1 MSCFSGLASAASGPV
16 PVTVSPGAV
25 KPGNYSRPSA
35 DFPPDIWGDH
45 FLAYSSTADLS
56 NESDEMLE
64 HKKLKQEVRNMIVA
78 GIEDPARNLDLV
90 DWIQRLGVSY
100 HFQEE
105 IEELFLKM
113 LGKLDE
119 YVEKHA
125 DDLHKISLCFR
136 LLRQQGYKVSSEMF
150 TSFKDDE
157 GNFKESLNEDVEGL
171 LSLYEASHLQ
181 IHGEDILE
189 QALSFSVT
197 QLEFIIKDLSTC
209 LLSTR
214 VNHALEYPIRKNF
227 PRLGA
232 RFYISTY
239 QDMPSHNQKILKFS
253 KLDFNILQK
262 EHQREL
268 SQISRWWKEM
278 DVKRKFPFARHRIV
292 ECYFWIL
299 GIYFEP
305 QYAQGREITTKA
317 IALTSILDDI
327 YDAYGTPE
335 ELDLLTTAIQGWD
348 SNLGTQ
354 LPEYMKTYYLL
365 LLDVYNRIADD
376 LGMQGKSYC
385 VDYVKEEKKK
395 VAKAYNSEAKW
406 YHQNYTPTM
415 EEYMQVALSSS
426 GYPFLSTVSFIGMG
440 KLATRDC
447 YEWVI
452 NMPKLILATAT
463 ISRLQDDIVSHE
475 FEQKR
480 GHSASSVECYMK
492 QYGVTRQEAVEQ
504 LSKQVNDA
512 WKDVNVECMHPTAVP
527 MQLLMP
533 LLNLVRVAHVIYNK
547 HDGYTNPHASKD
559 LVASLFLHPIPY

>member
-1 MSCFSGLASAASGPV
+1 MSCFSGLASAASVPV
-16 PVTVSPGAV
+16 PVTIFPGAV
-25 KPGNYSRPSA
+25 KPGNYSRRSV

-45 FLAYSSTADLS
+45 FLAYSSTADLG
-56 NESDEMLE
+56 NESDEILE
-64 HKKLKQEVRNMIVA
+64 HEMLKQEVRKMIAVA
-78 GIEDPARNLDLV
+78 IEDPARNLDLV

-105 IEELFLKM
+105 IEELLLKM
-113 LGKLDE
+113 LEKLDE
-119 YVEKHA
+119 YVENIA

-136 LLRQQGYKVSSEMF
+136 LLRQQGYKVSSRRTF
-150 TSFKDDE
+150 HDLGQGSTS
-157 GNFKESLNEDVEGL
+157 
-171 LSLYEASHLQ
+171 
-181 IHGEDILE
+181 
-189 QALSFSVT
+189 
-197 QLEFIIKDLSTC
+197 
-209 LLSTR
+209 
-214 VNHALEYPIRKNF
+214 P
-227 PRLGA
+227 P
-232 RFYISTY
+232 Y

-268 SQISRWWKEM
+268 SQISMWWKEV

-305 QYAQGREITTKA
+305 QYAIGREITTKA

-327 YDAYGTPE
+327 YDVYGASE
-335 ELDLLTTAIQGWD
+335 ELDLLTTAIEGWD

-354 LPEYMKTYYLL
+354 LPEYMKNYYLL

-376 LGMQGKSYC
+376 LGTRGKSYC
-385 VDYVKEEKKK
+385 IDYVKEEKKK
-395 VAKAYNSEAKW
+395 VAKAYNSEVKW

-415 EEYMQVALSSS
+415 EEYMQVALPSSA
-426 GYPFLSTVSFIGMG
+426 YPFLSTISFIGMG
-440 KLATRDC
+440 DIATRDS
-447 YEWVI
+447 YEWVV
-452 NMPKLILATAT
+452 NSPKLILASSM
-463 ISRLQDDIVSHE
+463 ICRLQDDIVGHE

-512 WKDVNVECMHPTAVP
+512 WKDINEECMRATAVE
-527 MQLLMP
+527 MQLLTP
-533 LLNLVRVAHVIYNK
+533 LLNLARVIHVLYNN
-547 HDGYTNPHASKD
+547 HDGYTNPHEELDLESEDGWMMNKD
-559 LVASLFLHPIPY
+559 GESVEEDHDDVEAAEEIVLGDADVEAIDSLRGRQDGVVKIVERSLH